1 MVVITCRLP
10 LRYDKDFEAYVI
22 YFGDDNKG
30 YKITKIWPSKS
41 NCTIVS
47 NKKYYK
53 MAYRKK
59 K

>member
-30 YKITKIWPSKS
+30 YEITKI
-41 NCTIVS
+41 
-47 NKKYYK
+47 
-53 MAYRKK
+53 
-59 K
+59 